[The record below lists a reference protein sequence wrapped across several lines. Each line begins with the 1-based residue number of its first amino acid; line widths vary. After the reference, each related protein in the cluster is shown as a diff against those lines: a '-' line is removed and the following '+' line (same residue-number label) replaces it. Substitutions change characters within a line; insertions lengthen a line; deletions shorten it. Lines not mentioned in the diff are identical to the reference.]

1 MSARDVVAVGEPL
14 ALDAGVAPA
23 RSGHEAAATIGVA
36 GWTLVSRVT
45 GFARVAIIG
54 ATLGPTFFANI
65 FQATNVVPNI
75 TYNLMAGSLLTTLI
89 VPSLVEALDRENLDR
104 ARQVTQGLLGVAIAG
119 FCAAGVVVLALGPL
133 LVHLLT
139 LGIHDASLASRAR
152 QESWVLLL
160 LVVPQIV
167 LYGIAAVGVAAQ
179 NARRH
184 FALAAAAPAVE
195 NLGLIATL
203 LLAARWFG
211 TGIGIRGVTP
221 GYLFVLGLGAT
232 LSVAAHA
239 ALQLFGAA
247 RVGLLSWPAWGWH
260 DPAVRDVCRRSVA
273 TIGTAMVD
281 AGWAFALIVAAGTVP
296 GGVVALQIGLS
307 FYFLPV
313 ALSAKAVGTVLLP
326 QLARQAGRGNLGRFR
341 RVYDR
346 GLSRIWFIAVPA
358 SAALVVLAHPISEA
372 FAFGEFRHGR
382 AVELVAVSVA
392 SLGVALIAGAT
403 SDFARQ
409 ACYARR
415 DQMTPLIGGLALLA
429 ITLGGVVVAITAL
442 HGFAILLALGLVT
455 AVGELAR
462 SLIVDHAARKG
473 TPDHGSWRRHTLLR
487 NLGVAVVTIG
497 PAALVA
503 RVVSGA
509 VAGHIGA
516 LAGLALG
523 SGIGLCA
530 YVGAQAALDA
540 PELPAV
546 LRRRARHAPT
556 TTGGGSRAT

>member
-1 MSARDVVAVGEPL
+1 MDPCQPPHGLRA
-14 ALDAGVAPA
+14 
-23 RSGHEAAATIGVA
+23 
-36 GWTLVSRVT
+36 
-45 GFARVAIIG
+45 VAIIG

-89 VPSLVEALDRENLDR
+89 VPSLVEALDRESLDR

-119 FCAAGVVVLALGPL
+119 FCAAGVVVLAFGPL

-139 LGIHDASLASRAR
+139 LGIHDATLASRAR

-195 NLGLIATL
+195 NVGLIVTL

-221 GYLFVLGLGAT
+221 GYLVVLGLGAT

-239 ALQLFGAA
+239 TLQLFGAA
-247 RVGLLSWPAWGWH
+247 RVGLLSWPVWGWH

-326 QLARQAGRGNLGRFR
+326 RLSQEAGRGYLGRFR
-341 RVYDR
+341 TIYDR

-358 SAALVVLAHPISEA
+358 SAALVLLAHPISEA

-382 AVELVAVSVA
+382 GIELVAVSVS
-392 SLGVALIAGAT
+392 SLGVALIAAST

-415 DQMTPLIGGLALLA
+415 DQRAPLIGGLALLA
-429 ITLGGVVVAITAL
+429 ITLGGVVVAVTAL

-455 AVGELAR
+455 AVGELVR

-473 TPDHGSWRRHTLLR
+473 TPNHGSWRWHTLLR
-487 NLGVAVVTIG
+487 NLGVALVTIG

-503 RVVSGA
+503 RVVGDA
-509 VAGHIGA
+509 IAGHLGA

-523 SGIGLCA
+523 SGIGLSA
-530 YVGAQAALDA
+530 YVGVQAALDA

-546 LRRRARHAPT
+546 LRRGARHAPT
-556 TTGGGSRAT
+556 TTSRGSRAT